1 MNRCSIPGFSPYG
14 WFQRRQGAIKLGSKR
29 SGSSPASSLCTWV
42 ALSHSLLSEP
52 MTSDIQMG
60 PMTMRSQGGK
70 DSHPAWHRVGT
81 QDTGA
86 SFPASSNYPQRLL
99 KACQSFLVTKAAH
112 FSHPALPAH
121 GTSSGWSFVCV
132 NSRGTR
138 QASWERWSK
147 SSLEKDGT
155 WPHGVI
161 KGQFSGVVGRG
172 GSQWVQCRA
181 EKRCSLRGRFG
192 ISQGFSSLKGWSEIA
207 SKIWWKPYTSFP
219 QICVCVG
226 W

>member
-1 MNRCSIPGFSPYG
+1 M
-14 WFQRRQGAIKLGSKR
+14 
-29 SGSSPASSLCTWV
+29 

-121 GTSSGWSFVCV
+121 GDFKWMEFCLCKLQ
-132 NSRGTR
+132 RH
-138 QASWERWSK
+138 QASLVGEVVKVFFRERWNLAPWCHQRAILWGCREGRK
-147 SSLEKDGT
+147 SVS
-155 WPHGVI
+155 P
-161 KGQFSGVVGRG
+161 
-172 GSQWVQCRA
+172 VQ
-181 EKRCSLRGRFG
+181 S
-192 ISQGFSSLKGWSEIA
+192 
-207 SKIWWKPYTSFP
+207 
-219 QICVCVG
+219 
-226 W
+226 